1 MHVSA
6 PASLPAPAGS
16 FDIPCTKE
24 ARHEGS
30 IFAGTPQLVG
40 GRAVLYD
47 STVEPDI
54 LPEGVAFTALTLRLD
69 GKGLPVDAG
78 VRLLLFVG
86 DEIAPR
92 AHMRLADL
100 VRSGR
105 RPLNILRRPGDLV
118 RVALE
123 APVSAGSLP
132 AFELKLL
139 W

>member
-1 MHVSA
+1 
-6 PASLPAPAGS
+6 
-16 FDIPCTKE
+16 
-24 ARHEGS
+24 
-30 IFAGTPQLVG
+30 
-40 GRAVLYD
+40 VLYD